1 MVDVTVA
8 DFDTK
13 QADDESLRV
22 TATVKNDGADAASVT
37 VRARV
42 KAGKGKNE
50 VKAKPEL
57 QVDVAAGGSEKLT
70 FDFPDVPYARFER
83 NGSLDFKVK

>member
-1 MVDVTVA
+1 MADVTVT
-8 DFDTK
+8 DFDTTE
-13 QADDESLRV
+13 ADDESLRV
-22 TATVKNDGADAASVT
+22 TATVKNDGESDASVT

-50 VKAKPEL
+50 VKAKPEQ
-57 QVDVAAGGSEKLT
+57 QVDIPAGGSEKLT
-70 FDFPDVPYARFER
+70 FDVSEVPYARFER